1 MKHARWTSLLLL
13 LVGIKSAAAQSH
25 RTGTDEPRLGLTGFG
40 AAVAVGEREVLIAE
54 PLNVRK
60 SGVIYVY
67 RRDRAGSWAEAQ
79 RLTASDAS
87 LGDRFGRAMA
97 VDGATLIVGATS
109 RDSSLGGAYVFQ
121 RDASGRW
128 AETQRLAASDG
139 VRPDALGRMAALA
152 GDLVAIA
159 AWGHNKSAGAVYLF
173 RRDARSGRWTEQ
185 AKLVASDAKDNDFF
199 GSSIAIDGDRILVGA
214 AQRNQRAGGAYL
226 FQLDPASGSW
236 KEVAKLEPQTAQ
248 PSSQFG
254 ATVALRGDEALIAAP
269 GMDRFMGTIFVFKR
283 DAEAGRWTEA
293 GRLNPFDAS
302 GFTGFGQTLAMAG
315 SELWVGAPGAQESG
329 RIYRLR
335 RDQASGQWTGATK
348 VEAEGLQARDQFGG
362 ALAVRGDV
370 AAIGLSGADFGE
382 GVAVILER
390 DARSG
395 EWTRRARVLS
405 EIEPLAAVRG
415 NKVDCRDGGASIF
428 KCNQVDLLSFL
439 PITAIGGRRG
449 VQLSGVWGW
458 TDPTTGREYA
468 LPGRV
473 DALAFVDVTD
483 PSNPVYLGELP
494 HTPGARPSSWREIKV
509 YKDHAFIVS
518 DGAGKHGVQ
527 VFDLRQLRN
536 VKNPPVTFAPTALYD
551 RVFSAHNIVINEESG
566 FAYSVG
572 GSMGGETCGGGLHII
587 NIQDPGKPTFVGCFA
602 DANTGIRKTG
612 YTHDAQCVMY
622 QGPDAEHRGKEICLA
637 SNETALSI
645 QDVTDKANPKVL
657 ARGEYPN
664 VGYTHQGWLTEDQ
677 RYFYI
682 NDEGDEF
689 SGTVAGTRTL
699 IWDVSDLDDPVLAK
713 EYIADN
719 KAVDHNL
726 YVRGHYMFQ
735 SNYVAGLRVYD
746 ITDPV
751 NPVLAG
757 FFDTVP
763 WGPDAPTF
771 AGSWSNYPFFKSG
784 NVAVVSMGEGLFIV
798 KNRERLVP

>member
-13 LVGIKSAAAQSH
+13 LVGMKSAAAQSY
-25 RTGTDEPRLGLTGFG
+25 RTGSDNPRWSLTGFG

-67 RRDRAGSWAEAQ
+67 RRDRAGTWAEAQ

-109 RDSSLGGAYVFQ
+109 RDTSLGGAYAFQ
-121 RDASGRW
+121 RDVMGRW

-152 GDLVAIA
+152 GDLAAVAS
-159 AWGHNKSAGAVYLF
+159 WGHNKSAGAVYLY
-173 RRDARSGRWTEQ
+173 RRDPAGRWTEE
-185 AKLVASDAKDNDFF
+185 AKLTANDGAANDFF
-199 GSSIAIDGDRILVGA
+199 GSAIAIRGDRVLVGA
-214 AQRNQRAGGAYL
+214 SQKNQRTGAAYLFRRDAGGAW
-226 FQLDPASGSW
+226 QQ
-236 KEVAKLEPQTAQ
+236 ETKLEAAGLQQ
-248 PSSQFG
+248 NNGFG
-254 ATVALRGDEALIAAP
+254 FAVAFRDNEAYVAAP
-269 GMDRFMGTIFVFKR
+269 GYAGSGTVFVFGY
-283 DAEAGRWTEA
+283 DAAAGTWGER
-293 GRLNPFDAS
+293 GRLYPFDGDARS
-302 GFTGFGQTLAMAG
+302 GFGGSLEFVG
-315 SELWVGAPGAQESG
+315 SELWVGAPGVAEGTG
-329 RIYRLR
+329 RVYRLR
-335 RDQASGQWTGATK
+335 RDQASGSWIAATK
-348 VEAEGLQARDQFGG
+348 LGIEGLQVRDQFGG
-362 ALAVRGDV
+362 SLAVRGDV
-370 AAIGLSGADFGE
+370 AAIGLTGADFGE
-382 GVAVILER
+382 GIAAIFER
-390 DARSG
+390 DARTG
-395 EWTRRARVLS
+395 EWASKARVLS

-439 PITAIGGRRG
+439 PISSIGGRRG

-473 DALAFVDVTD
+473 DALVFVDVTD

-536 VKNPPVTFAPTALYD
+536 VRNPPVTFAPTAVYD

-587 NIQDPGKPTFVGCFA
+587 NIQDPGKPAFVGCFA
-602 DANTGIRKTG
+602 DASTGIRKTG
-612 YTHDAQCVMY
+612 YTHDAQCVIY
-622 QGPDAEHRGKEICLA
+622 RGPDAQHRGKEICLG
-637 SNETALSI
+637 SNETVISI

-677 RYFYI
+677 RYFYV

-689 SGTVAGTRTL
+689 SGSVAGTRTL

-751 NPVLAG
+751 NPVLSG

-763 WGPDAPTF
+763 WGPDVPTF